1 MVGKHK
7 KEKKQKQFSISVGSK
22 YTRQKWYFSPVSF
35 MKVNGYNKT
44 AALRNQGLHL
54 NRS

>member
-22 YTRQKWYFSPVSF
+22 YTRQKWYFSPISF
-35 MKVNGYNKT
+35 MKVNGYKT
-44 AALRNQGLHL
+44 AALRNRGLHP